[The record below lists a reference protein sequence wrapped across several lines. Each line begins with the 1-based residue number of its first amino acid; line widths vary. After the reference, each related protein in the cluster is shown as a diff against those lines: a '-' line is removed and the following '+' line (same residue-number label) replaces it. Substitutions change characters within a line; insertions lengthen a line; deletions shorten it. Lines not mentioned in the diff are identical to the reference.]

1 MHRRIARIDSNQGDI
16 TAALRQMGA
25 TVQHLHTLGQG
36 APDLAVGWQ
45 GVNLFLEIKDGS
57 KPPSK
62 RRLTPDEQ
70 EWHESWR
77 GQVAIVESVEDAV
90 ALLNFVTGVTDARHR
105 DLLRTIQMQDA
116 EIQRLKAEL
125 YEVRA

>member
-1 MHRRIARIDSNQGDI
+1 MHRVARIDSNQTTI
-16 TAALRQMGA
+16 TQALRQMGA
-25 TVQHLHTLGQG
+25 SVLHTHQLGQG
-36 APDLAVGWQ
+36 APDIVCGFR
-45 GVNLFLEIKDGS
+45 GVNLLIEIKDGS

-70 EWHESWR
+70 EWHDRWR

-90 ALLNFVTGVTDARHR
+90 ALLNGVGHDPDRSS
-105 DLLRTIQMQDA
+105 LLNTIQMQDA

-125 YEVRA
+125 CKVRA